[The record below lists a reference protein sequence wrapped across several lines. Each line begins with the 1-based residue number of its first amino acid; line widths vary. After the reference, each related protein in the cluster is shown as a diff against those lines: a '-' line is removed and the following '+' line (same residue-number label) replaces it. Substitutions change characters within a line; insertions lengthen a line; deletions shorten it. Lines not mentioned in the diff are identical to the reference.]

1 MAEKILIAQALD
13 ERELLIK
20 KIGDK
25 IENAHFVDTI
35 KQNEEKTMDNR
46 LSRKEFAKTAE
57 SAYQQIVDLIDRF
70 QAIDAAII
78 ESNAT
83 TKINTS
89 YGEMSVASAIS
100 LRNRLRG
107 KGAFAEKADFE
118 GFLIDHCDE
127 EYDIFVQR
135 AESKNKQLQSTAENM
150 RLSILGKDSK
160 VKDDQPLK
168 VVDEY
173 IKENTTEVI
182 DPLGVKKKVE
192 ELTQKRDTL
201 ISELDTG
208 IKVSNATTFIEV

>member
-1 MAEKILIAQALD
+1 MNGKMLIAQALD

-25 IENAHFVDTI
+25 IDMARFVDTI
-35 KQNEEKTMDNR
+35 KQNEEKTMKSR
-46 LSRKEFAKTAE
+46 LSREEFAQNAT
-57 SAYQQIVDLIDRF
+57 SAYQQIIDLIDRF

-78 ESNAT
+78 ESNAKT
-83 TKINTS
+83 TIETS
-89 YGEMSVASAIS
+89 CGEMSVASAIS

-118 GFLIDHCDE
+118 GLLIDHFEE
-127 EYDIFVQR
+127 EYNFFVHS
-135 AESKNKQLQSTAENM
+135 AEGKNKVLFSTAENM

-173 IKENTTEVI
+173 IKENTTDIV
-182 DPLGVKKKVE
+182 DPLEVNKMVE
-192 ELTQKRDTL
+192 ELKQKRDAL
-201 ISELDTG
+201 IRELDTG
-208 IKVSNATTFIEV
+208 IKVSNATTFITI